1 MLQCSASVPELKNL
15 LPGDTATIIC
25 RASRTVET
33 CSSSH
38 CLSWYLQK
46 PGEAPKLLIKYA
58 NTLVSGISARF
69 SGSGSGSD
77 FTLTIS
83 NFQTEDGGDYY
94 CQSRHYISGSYV
106 FPQCFVGVQKPPS
119 VQLHRDCTAAA
130 GLYCRC

>member
-1 MLQCSASVPELKNL
+1 MTLVSIFIWTLTLWTQGSSGQVTVTQVPELKNL
-15 LPGDTATIIC
+15 LPGDTATIVC
-25 RASRTVET
+25 RASRTVES

-38 CLSWYLQK
+38 CFSWYLQK
-46 PGEAPKLLIKYA
+46 PGEAPKLLIYYT
-58 NTLVSGISARF
+58 NNRQSGVPNRF

-106 FPQCFVGVQKPPS
+106 
-119 VQLHRDCTAAA
+119 
-130 GLYCRC
+130 